1 MQGHGI
7 PCPGAVAALDGLQ
20 YSLVGVQGL
29 LQQSAVGALGE
40 HLHRRRD
47 DGSQLGSHQIAA
59 GAGNGPV
66 ELHILVQIVLPMQD
80 VIFHE
85 VVQRFH
91 LGDVLRGGMARR
103 QRGNGRLDDVTH
115 LQQVEGQ
122 TLLVLNEIQPQRV
135 IRQAGLVGHKRARA
149 VAHGQNVL

>member
-1 MQGHGI
+1 
-7 PCPGAVAALDGLQ
+7 
-20 YSLVGVQGL
+20 
-29 LQQSAVGALGE
+29 
-40 HLHRRRD
+40 
-47 DGSQLGSHQIAA
+47 
-59 GAGNGPV
+59 
-66 ELHILVQIVLPMQD
+66 
-80 VIFHE
+80 
-85 VVQRFH
+85 
-91 LGDVLRGGMARR
+91 MARR

>member
-1 MQGHGI
+1 MS
-7 PCPGAVAALDGLQ
+7 P
-20 YSLVGVQGL
+20 
-29 LQQSAVGALGE
+29 
-40 HLHRRRD
+40 
-47 DGSQLGSHQIAA
+47 AA

-80 VIFHE
+80 VVFHE

-103 QRGNGRLDDVTH
+103 QRGNGRLDDVAH

-135 IRQAGLVGHKRARA
+135 IRQAGWSVTKSPRRGARSECSVTPA
-149 VAHGQNVL
+149 A